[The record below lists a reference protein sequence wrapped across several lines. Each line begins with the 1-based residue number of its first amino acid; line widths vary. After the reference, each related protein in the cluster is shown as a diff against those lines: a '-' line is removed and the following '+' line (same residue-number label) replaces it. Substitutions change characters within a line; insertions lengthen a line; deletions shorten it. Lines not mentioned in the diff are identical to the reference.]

1 MARTEI
7 RYPRG
12 YRMLVNHGRETGRVI
27 EVLRKPA
34 GEAAIDVCY
43 RPAGYLNPPQERG
56 PGSGAFTISLHVPPI
71 LTTLETD
78 MPLRTVLHVLC
89 AFLLAYSSSAQ
100 AETNFE
106 HSVIALEQRGGTL
119 SLRHRAP
126 PEKTV
131 FTANEIVLFLE
142 PYSIPSAAAFDLP
155 GYSWMEHLAERGFD
169 CWSLDFR
176 GFGKSS
182 RPAEMDQPPSAHAP
196 VIHVA
201 DFMVDLAAAVSYIR
215 RFRHV
220 DRVTLIGWSYGS
232 TVAGKYAAEN
242 PDNVHKLILL
252 GAMHAFPLPVMTKQF
267 ENKDKP
273 GEINPALP
281 AYQVITPDAALH
293 HWHMMAQGRDLFT
306 PDTFA
311 AVRDMLAASDPTT
324 SERTPPAIRRPMGPL
339 VDLFDIWNNRPLY
352 DATKIKAPTLVIYGR
367 LDIFAEVGL
376 ATKLTGSKAASEIAI
391 PEATHWVLYEKGRS
405 RLLDETDAF
414 LAR

>member
-1 MARTEI
+1 
-7 RYPRG
+7 
-12 YRMLVNHGRETGRVI
+12 
-27 EVLRKPA
+27 
-34 GEAAIDVCY
+34 
-43 RPAGYLNPPQERG
+43 
-56 PGSGAFTISLHVPPI
+56 
-71 LTTLETD
+71 
-78 MPLRTVLHVLC
+78 
-89 AFLLAYSSSAQ
+89 
-100 AETNFE
+100 
-106 HSVIALEQRGGTL
+106 
-119 SLRHRAP
+119 
-126 PEKTV
+126 
-131 FTANEIVLFLE
+131 
-142 PYSIPSAAAFDLP
+142 
-155 GYSWMEHLAERGFD
+155 
-169 CWSLDFR
+169 
-176 GFGKSS
+176 
-182 RPAEMDQPPSAHAP
+182 
-196 VIHVA
+196 
-201 DFMVDLAAAVSYIR
+201 
-215 RFRHV
+215 
-220 DRVTLIGWSYGS
+220 LIGWSYGS

-273 GEINPALP
+273 GAINPALP

-391 PEATHWVLYEKGRS
+391 PEATHWFSTRKAARACWMKRMLSSPDDWGRRSVGEPVAKAS
-405 RLLDETDAF
+405 RTLSPFATGGRNRLMIISTVIIHDTFAHSHRVMVERRSGVAMSEFQASQQASTISS
-414 LAR
+414 